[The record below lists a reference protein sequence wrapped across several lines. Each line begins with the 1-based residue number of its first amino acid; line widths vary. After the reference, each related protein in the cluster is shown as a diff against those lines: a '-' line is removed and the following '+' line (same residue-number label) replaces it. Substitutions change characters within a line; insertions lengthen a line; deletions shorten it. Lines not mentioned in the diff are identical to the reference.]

1 MVKIRRE
8 GNKTTWLLEA
18 DTLPER
24 LEELAEI
31 FNFHSKEQSSERI
44 DQRFMAEI
52 MALQT
57 KSLAEMA
64 RAQELELERLR
75 KVENEVALLREEFR
89 AEIAK
94 LKQPEHGRLQKPAMH
109 APSKAGKP

>member
-24 LEELAEI
+24 LEELSEI
-31 FNFHSKEQSSERI
+31 FNFHSKESSSERI

-52 MALQT
+52 MTLQT
-57 KSLAEMA
+57 KALAEMA
-64 RAQELELERLR
+64 RAQEKEIERLR
-75 KVENEVALLREEFR
+75 AIESELAALRSEFR
-89 AEIAK
+89 NEIAQLRQPQHGK
-94 LKQPEHGRLQKPAMH
+94 LDKPAMH
-109 APSKAGKP
+109 APSKPRKP

>member
-24 LEELAEI
+24 LEELSEI
-31 FNFHSKEQSSERI
+31 FNFHSKEENNERI

-52 MALQT
+52 MTLQT
-57 KSLAEMA
+57 KALAEMA
-64 RAQELELERLR
+64 HAQKEEIERLR
-75 KVENEVALLREEFR
+75 KVEAELAELRTKFKEEI
-89 AEIAK
+89 EK
-94 LKQPEHGRLQKPAMH
+94 LKQPQHGKLDKPAMH
-109 APSKAGKP
+109 APSKSRKP